1 MEGPRPRA
9 SEKFLK
15 MTAPTNTTN
24 TAATSS
30 PATSNPQYQNQQV
43 YESGLEVAEPN
54 AWNRTNNDIH
64 LPEVSP
70 YNHSEAKTTTFPEVA
85 DDPLSWHHYHKQ
97 NPNLEVSSSP
107 SVASAAPYYY
117 AAAGQQ
123 HPPGY
128 HQPPPG
134 SPGYGSGSLDGDGS
148 GKGKKATV
156 CGMRR
161 KVCYIVMGVAIVI
174 VVAAIA
180 VGLGVG
186 LAMKK
191 DGSKSSSGYVC
202 SLLSFFHKPTLFFI
216 SFACSPLP
224 FLISSFSNES
234 HNTRFSRKLTPQTS
248 NSTTTTPA
256 TSTANATI
264 TCPAADN
271 VTYSSPDAPKRTF
284 RMICGHDFNS
294 ADGATDL
301 TSENA
306 TTMAACIDLCASK
319 GDDCVGAG
327 WGDYY
332 GNHVCWMKS
341 KLGTMNVSGNWY
353 FAVDVNKTS
362 AAA

>member
-1 MEGPRPRA
+1 
-9 SEKFLK
+9 
-15 MTAPTNTTN
+15 MTAPTNTT
-24 TAATSS
+24 TSTTK
-30 PATSNPQYQNQQV
+30 PPQQQQV
-43 YESGLEVAEPN
+43 YESGLEVVEPN
-54 AWNRTNNDIH
+54 AWNRNDIH

-107 SVASAAPYYY
+107 SITSAAPHYY

-148 GKGKKATV
+148 GKGKAKM
-156 CGMRR
+156 CGIRR
-161 KVCYIVMGVAIVI
+161 KVCYIVMGVAIVLI
-174 VVAAIA
+174 VAAIA

-191 DGSKSSSGYVC
+191 SDSGNKSSSG
-202 SLLSFFHKPTLFFI
+202 
-216 SFACSPLP
+216 
-224 FLISSFSNES
+224 
-234 HNTRFSRKLTPQTS
+234 
-248 NSTTTTPA
+248 NSTTTPA
-256 TSTANATI
+256 TSTKNATI
-264 TCPAADN
+264 ICPAADN
-271 VTYSSPDAPKRTF
+271 ATYSSPDAPKRTF

-353 FAVDVNKTS
+353 FVVDVNKTS
-362 AAA
+362 VAA

>member
-15 MTAPTNTTN
+15 MTAPTNNTT
-24 TAATSS
+24 
-30 PATSNPQYQNQQV
+30 TSNPQYQNQQV

-128 HQPPPG
+128 HKPPPG

-161 KVCYIVMGVAIVI
+161 KVCYVVMGVAIVL

-191 DGSKSSSGYVC
+191 SENKSSSG
-202 SLLSFFHKPTLFFI
+202 
-216 SFACSPLP
+216 
-224 FLISSFSNES
+224 
-234 HNTRFSRKLTPQTS
+234 PQTS
-248 NSTTTTPA
+248 NSTTTPA

-362 AAA
+362 VAA